1 MAVIQAA
8 DQEPTLRE
16 MFHELA
22 DDIVHRA
29 GKLLENLRL
38 VPTEEHRGPGE

>member
-22 DDIVHRA
+22 NGIVHRA
-29 GKLLENLRL
+29 DK
-38 VPTEEHRGPGE
+38 VAGELKASAH

>member
-1 MAVIQAA
+1 MAMVQAA

-22 DDIVHRA
+22 DDIVHRV
-29 GKLLENLRL
+29 GKLLGNLRL